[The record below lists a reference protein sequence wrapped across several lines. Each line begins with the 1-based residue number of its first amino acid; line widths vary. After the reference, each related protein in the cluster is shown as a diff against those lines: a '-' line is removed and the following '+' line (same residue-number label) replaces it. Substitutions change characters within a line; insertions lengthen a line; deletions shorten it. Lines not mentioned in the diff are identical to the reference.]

1 MKTPLGVRDCRG
13 VCDRLSK
20 DSGASFVKLS
30 ANFQSSGIPACFH
43 VSHRAVLRDHTVAKY
58 IRQDLKWAWIG
69 SSTDEAPLLESVCV
83 AGVGLPG
90 VGLLDG

>member
-1 MKTPLGVRDCRG
+1 MKKPSRELRG
-13 VCDRLSK
+13 VCDRLKK
-20 DSGASFVKLS
+20 DRAASFAKLS
-30 ANFQSSGIPACFH
+30 ANFHLSGTSACFH
-43 VSHRAVLRDHTVAKY
+43 VSHRAVLRDYTVAKY

-83 AGVGLPG
+83 AA